1 MSTLPLDARFKLS
14 YPGFCLDVDLQLPC
28 QGVTALFGH
37 SGAGKTTLL
46 RCIAGL
52 ETAATG
58 HLRVNGQIWQDNNTF
73 VPTHRRALGYV
84 FQEASL
90 LPHLSARENLAFAI
104 KRATQPVT
112 EADRMDT
119 IDLLGIGP
127 LLDRSP
133 EQLSGG
139 ERQRVAIARALL
151 SKPGLLLMDEPL
163 ASIDQLH
170 KQEILPYLE
179 NLKTELDIP
188 IIYVSH
194 SSEEVARLADTLV
207 AMENGRIAASGP
219 LNDTLTRLDFPIK
232 LGEEVGSV
240 IEATVTERDP
250 QWQLAKATF
259 DGGELWFRDSGY
271 DVGSQVR
278 VRVFA
283 RDISLSL
290 QHHGDTSIVNSLPA
304 VVEEI
309 STEQHPGLA
318 LVKLRIGNTPLLARL
333 THRSAHH
340 LELAPG
346 KPIWA
351 QIKSVAII
359 Q

>member
-1 MSTLPLDARFKLS
+1 MNSPTLRAHFQLQRADFSLK
-14 YPGFCLDVDLQLPC
+14 VDLELPC
-28 QGVTALFGH
+28 QGVIALFGR
-37 SGAGKTTLL
+37 SGSGKTSLL

-52 ETAATG
+52 ERSAHGTL
-58 HLRVNGQIWQDNNTF
+58 HFNGDTWQDETRF
-73 VPTHRRALGYV
+73 VPVYQRRLGYV

-90 LPHLSARENLAFAI
+90 LPHLSARGNLEFAR
-104 KRATQPVT
+104 KRTPETVT
-112 EADRMDT
+112 EAEWQK
-119 IDLLGIGP
+119 IIGLLGLDS

-133 EQLSGG
+133 GQLSGG
-139 ERQRVAIARALL
+139 ERQRVAIGRALI
-151 SKPGLLLMDEPL
+151 SKPRLLLMDEPL
-163 ASIDQLH
+163 AALDLAR

-179 NLKTELDIP
+179 TLKSELDVP

-194 SSEEVARLADTLV
+194 SPDEVARLADTLV
-207 AMENGRIAASGP
+207 AMEDGRIVASGP
-219 LNDTLTRLDFPIK
+219 LNETLTRLDFPIR

-240 IEATVTERDP
+240 VNATVVERDAK
-250 QWQLAKATF
+250 WQLAKVAF
-259 DGGELWFRDSGY
+259 DAGELWFRDSGHEL
-271 DVGSQVR
+271 GSQVR

-290 QHHGDTSIVNSLPA
+290 QHHTDTSIANSLPA

-318 LVKLRIGNTPLLARL
+318 LVKLRVGNTPLVARVS
-333 THRSAHH
+333 HRSAHH

-346 KPIWA
+346 KAIWA

>member
-1 MSTLPLDARFKLS
+1 MNSPTLNARFQLQR
-14 YPGFCLDVDLQLPC
+14 PGFSLDVDLQLPC
-28 QGVTALFGH
+28 RGVIALFGR
-37 SGAGKTTLL
+37 SGSGKTSLL

-52 ETAATG
+52 EEAAKGTLHFNG
-58 HLRVNGQIWQDNNTF
+58 HVWQDGKTF
-73 VPTHRRALGYV
+73 VPTYRRHLGYV

-90 LPHLSARENLAFAI
+90 LPHLSARDNLEFASR
-104 KRATQPVT
+104 RAAEVMP
-112 EADRMDT
+112 EAERQR
-119 IDLLGIGP
+119 IIELLGIGS
-127 LLDRSP
+127 LLDRTP
-133 EQLSGG
+133 AQLSGG
-139 ERQRVAIARALL
+139 ERQRVAIGRALM
-151 SKPGLLLMDEPL
+151 SKPRLLLMDEPL
-163 ASIDQLH
+163 ASLDQAR

-179 NLKTELDIP
+179 TLKTELDVP

-194 SSEEVARLADTLV
+194 SPDEVARLADTLV
-207 AMENGRIAASGP
+207 AMEDGRIVASGP
-219 LNDTLTRLDFPIK
+219 LNETLTRLDFPIK

-240 IEATVTERDP
+240 VEATVVEKDS
-250 QWQLAKATF
+250 QWQLAKVAF
-259 DGGELWFRDSGY
+259 DGGELWFRDSGHPI
-271 DVGSQVR
+271 GSQVR

-304 VVEEI
+304 VVEDI

-318 LVKLRIGNTPLLARL
+318 LVRLRIGNTPLVARL

-340 LELAPG
+340 LGLAPG

>member
-1 MSTLPLDARFKLS
+1 MSSPTLSARFQLNRS
-14 YPGFCLDVDLQLPC
+14 NFNLDVELQLPC

-37 SGAGKTTLL
+37 SGSGKTSLL

-52 ETAATG
+52 EKSAAG
-58 HLRVNGQIWQDNNTF
+58 ALCFNDEVWQDNNHF
-73 VPTHRRALGYV
+73 VPTHQRRLGYV

-90 LPHLSARENLAFAI
+90 LPHLSARGNLEFAS
-104 KRATQPVT
+104 KRAA
-112 EADRMDT
+112 ET
-119 IDLLGIGP
+119 ILEEDYQRIVDLLGIGP

-133 EQLSGG
+133 SQLSGG

-151 SKPGLLLMDEPL
+151 SKPRLLLMDEPL
-163 ASIDQLH
+163 ASLDQAR

-179 NLKTELDIP
+179 SLKNELDVP

-194 SSEEVARLADTLV
+194 SPDEVARLADTLV
-207 AMENGRIAASGP
+207 AMEDGRIVASGP
-219 LNDTLTRLDFPIK
+219 LNETLTRLDFPIK

-240 IEATVTERDP
+240 LQANVVERDA
-250 QWQLAKATF
+250 QWQLAKASF
-259 DGGELWFRDSGY
+259 DGGELWFRDSGHAI
-271 DVGSQVR
+271 GSPVR

-290 QHHGDTSIVNSLPA
+290 QHHSDTSIVNSLPA

-318 LVKLRIGNTPLLARL
+318 LVKLRVGNTPLVARL

-340 LELAPG
+340 LELTPG

>member
-1 MSTLPLDARFKLS
+1 MSTPTLSARFQLNRS
-14 YPGFCLDVDLQLPC
+14 NFNLDVELQLPC

-37 SGAGKTTLL
+37 SGSGKTSLL

-52 ETAATG
+52 ENSATG
-58 HLRVNGQIWQDNNTF
+58 TLHFNNEVWQDNNLF
-73 VPTHRRALGYV
+73 VPTHQRRLGYV

-90 LPHLSARENLAFAI
+90 LPHLSARGNLEFAR
-104 KRATQPVT
+104 KRAAETIL
-112 EADRMDT
+112 EADYQR
-119 IDLLGIGP
+119 IVDLLGIGP
-127 LLDRSP
+127 LLDHSP
-133 EQLSGG
+133 SQLSGG

-151 SKPGLLLMDEPL
+151 SKPRLLLMDEPL
-163 ASIDQLH
+163 ASLDQAR

-179 NLKTELDIP
+179 SLKNELDVP

-194 SSEEVARLADTLV
+194 SPDEVARLADTLV
-207 AMENGRIAASGP
+207 AMEDGHIVASGP
-219 LNDTLTRLDFPIK
+219 LNETLTRLDFPIK

-240 IEATVTERDP
+240 VQANVVERDA
-250 QWQLAKATF
+250 QWQLAKASF
-259 DGGELWFRDSGY
+259 DGGELWFRDSGHPI
-271 DVGSQVR
+271 GSPVR

-290 QHHGDTSIVNSLPA
+290 QHHSDTSIVNSLPA

-318 LVKLRIGNTPLLARL
+318 LVKLRVGNTPLVARL